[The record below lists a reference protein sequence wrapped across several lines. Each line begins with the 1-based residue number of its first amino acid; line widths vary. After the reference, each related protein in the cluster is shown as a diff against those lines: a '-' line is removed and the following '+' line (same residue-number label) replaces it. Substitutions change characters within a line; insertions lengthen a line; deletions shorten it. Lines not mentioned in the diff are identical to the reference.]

1 MDTTHSHLQLKESGI
16 RTAILPVGSI
26 EQHSHHLPLGTDTII
41 ANEMSRRISANLTEM
56 GHPNYL
62 LPAISI
68 ATSLEHKGF
77 VGTVTLRPPTLGLV
91 IKDAVRSLYE
101 NDFQYVMLLNFH
113 GGNFIL
119 KPTVREINY
128 DRADRKVIYY
138 DGGAA
143 PGEAVHEI
151 FETPEMHS
159 GEAETSM
166 ILAINPDWVGD
177 DRLDFVPKEP
187 RSDLD
192 MVSMKK
198 LTPRGIWG
206 HASKATAEKGEQYME
221 LESRYAA
228 LFLLDWVKRLETDTS
243 Y

>member
-1 MDTTHSHLQLKESGI
+1 MDMYHSHTQLKESGI
-16 RTAILPVGSI
+16 RTAVLPVGSI
-26 EQHSHHLPLGTDTII
+26 EQHSRHLPLGTDTII
-41 ANEMSRRISANLTEM
+41 ANEMSRRISMNLTDM

-62 LPAISI
+62 LPAISF
-68 ATSLEHKGF
+68 ATSLEHRGF
-77 VGTVTLRPPTLGLV
+77 IGTVTLRPPTLGLV
-91 IKDAVRSLYE
+91 IKDVVHSLYE

-128 DRADRKVIYY
+128 DRTDRKVVYY
-138 DGGAA
+138 DGSAA
-143 PGEAVHEI
+143 PEEAVQEI
-151 FETPEMHS
+151 FETQEMHS

-166 ILAINPDWVGD
+166 ILAINPDWVGE
-177 DRLDFVPKEP
+177 DRPDFVPEYP
-187 RSDLD
+187 RPDLD

-198 LTPRGIWG
+198 LTPQGIWG
-206 HASKATAEKGEQYME
+206 HASKGTAGKGEKYME

-228 LFLLDWVKRLETDTS
+228 LFLLDWVKRLEKDRE